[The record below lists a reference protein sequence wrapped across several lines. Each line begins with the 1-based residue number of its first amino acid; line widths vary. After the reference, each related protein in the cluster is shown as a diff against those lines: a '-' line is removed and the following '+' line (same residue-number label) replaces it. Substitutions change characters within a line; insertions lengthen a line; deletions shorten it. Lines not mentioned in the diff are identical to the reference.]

1 MMILNQDITGEKGQ
15 AKMGAA
21 EHNVRQASR
30 QNITAKLILLSI
42 VKKLYDYSGQKSV
55 NENN

>member
-21 EHNVRQASR
+21 EHNVRQLADK
-30 QNITAKLILLSI
+30 NITAKLILLSI